1 MSAHTL
7 LPGWVVCVIV
17 LFVTEGDFLLPLP
30 AERFPVGVLVHGG
43 GVPYGIRILTAL
55 QRADKPDQIVC
66 KTTIPTI
73 VPSKIRASHI
83 ITDIAVPRLGGETEI
98 SFFFPACRSSRCI
111 SATSRARASICA

>member
-17 LFVTEGDFLLPLP
+17 LFVTEGNFLLPLLS
-30 AERFPVGVLVHGG
+30 EHFPVGVLVHGG
-43 GVPYGIRILTAL
+43 GIPYRTRSLTAL

-73 VPSKIRASHI
+73 VPSKIRASHNS
-83 ITDIAVPRLGGETEI
+83 TDFAV
-98 SFFFPACRSSRCI
+98 S
-111 SATSRARASICA
+111 

>member
-43 GVPYGIRILTAL
+43 GVP
-55 QRADKPDQIVC
+55 
-66 KTTIPTI
+66 
-73 VPSKIRASHI
+73 
-83 ITDIAVPRLGGETEI
+83 
-98 SFFFPACRSSRCI
+98 
-111 SATSRARASICA
+111 